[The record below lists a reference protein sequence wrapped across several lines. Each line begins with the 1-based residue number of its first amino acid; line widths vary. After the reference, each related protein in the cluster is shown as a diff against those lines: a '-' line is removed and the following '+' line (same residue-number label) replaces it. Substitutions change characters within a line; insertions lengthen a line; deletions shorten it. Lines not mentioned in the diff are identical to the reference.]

1 MISRHQRDV
10 AASAT
15 EDSSLAGQVQ
25 MDQVPL
31 TPTFLV
37 CGKLTFLVPKI
48 TCHRSILRS
57 SPLNSFHNYC
67 RGFWAGEMLPSFDV
81 SSYKCLF
88 QLLQE
93 HPPLVVLTRHPGR
106 VDLSPYHKG
115 IVGGNIND
123 VEDDQGPAGS
133 LPSAAVRFI
142 HPIYPHPLV
151 LLWDST
157 CRLPVVDLHLP
168 NVAGI
173 GVAGHP

>member
-1 MISRHQRDV
+1 MDKALSP
-10 AASAT
+10 T
-15 EDSSLAGQVQ
+15 SSENPECLK
-25 MDQVPL
+25 P
-31 TPTFLV
+31 
-37 CGKLTFLVPKI
+37 I
-48 TCHRSILRS
+48 
-57 SPLNSFHNYC
+57 
-67 RGFWAGEMLPSFDV
+67 FDV
-81 SSYKCLF
+81 WSFKCLF

-115 IVGGNIND
+115 IVGRNI
-123 VEDDQGPAGS
+123 S

-168 NVAGI
+168 SVAGL
-173 GVAGHP
+173 GVTGHSWLDPIFCWLAGHILRERTTSFGQKRFASVISIRVTEINSENHLQWGK

>member
-15 EDSSLAGQVQ
+15 EDSCLAGQVQ

-31 TPTFLV
+31 TPTILV
-37 CGKLTFLVPKI
+37 CGKLTFVVPKI

-57 SPLNSFHNYC
+57 SALNSFHNYC

-115 IVGGNIND
+115 IVGGNI
-123 VEDDQGPAGS
+123 S

-151 LLWDST
+151 LLWAST
-157 CRLPVVDLHLP
+157 CRLPGIDLHLP
-168 NVAGI
+168 SVAGL
-173 GVAGHP
+173 GVTGHS